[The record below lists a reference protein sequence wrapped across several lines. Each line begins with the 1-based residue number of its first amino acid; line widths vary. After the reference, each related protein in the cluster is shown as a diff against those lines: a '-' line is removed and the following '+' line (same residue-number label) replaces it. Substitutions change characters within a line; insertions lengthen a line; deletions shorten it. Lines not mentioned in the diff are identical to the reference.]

1 MLKDRG
7 ENGRGGRGTSALQ
20 HARETFAQ
28 VTPDMRRSP
37 AFAVFATQHEAQ
49 FMPLPEAAPEL
60 AAVGSHFYIKPILR
74 MIDRRPHFYIL
85 AISAGKVRL
94 YEADRYVWN
103 DVTSRLPGGVQSV
116 QAETDFEGGV
126 QFSPVGRPNAG
137 TTGGV
142 VPGHSYESPAELHKV
157 QVIEYLH
164 RVASAVDEQLK
175 NDPSPVVL
183 AAEPEILG
191 HFRKMNHPSKLVAA
205 SLNINPHALTG
216 DELHRKALELLRP
229 PIDAEC
235 AEVMDRINARLSAG
249 LPTVAIQPAEI
260 VAAAFAGRVEAVAV
274 AEDAALWGHFDATT
288 QAVTAHGKPNGS
300 DEEMLNAIAVE
311 TLSRGGKAFT
321 LPQDKMPRRA
331 LAAALLRW

>member
-1 MLKDRG
+1 MPSTPVPAPIKIDPFLAPADIAVALYCPVAPAAWDGIAVAKRFEQVLDRASTILKDRG
-7 ENGRGGRGTSALQ
+7 ENGRGARGTSALQ

-28 VTPDMRRSP
+28 VTADMRRSP

-49 FMPLPEAAPEL
+49 FMPLPQAAPEL

-142 VPGHSYESPAELHKV
+142 VPGHSYESPAELHKA

-191 HFRKMNHPSKLVAA
+191 HFPE
-205 SLNINPHALTG
+205 
-216 DELHRKALELLRP
+216 DESR
-229 PIDAEC
+229 
-235 AEVMDRINARLSAG
+235 
-249 LPTVAIQPAEI
+249 
-260 VAAAFAGRVEAVAV
+260 F
-274 AEDAALWGHFDATT
+274 
-288 QAVTAHGKPNGS
+288 QA
-300 DEEMLNAIAVE
+300 
-311 TLSRGGKAFT
+311 RGGIHQRQST
-321 LPQDKMPRRA
+321 RA
-331 LAAALLRW
+331 DRG